1 MQPGSLCFV
10 EGIKSLSLRLHTNP
24 TDAHTLVRRT
34 WRYEEC
40 YSTKQQRRLSKASLP
55 LCRNDANP
63 PVFTV
68 MCQPE
73 QSLSQNSLF
82 ILSLF
87 LPHSLW
93 RATNFSVCQKITLL
107 LRETAHGGTA
117 HACCSRS
124 CRITNININTNN
136 NIKTPANKFQAAL
149 TSPSQWFEALLP
161 SSHPRSFFK
170 NYIYDAKTTAM

>member
-1 MQPGSLCFV
+1 M
-10 EGIKSLSLRLHTNP
+10 EGIKSLSLSLQTNP

-40 YSTKQQRRLSKASLP
+40 YSTKQQRHLSKGSLP

-63 PVFTV
+63 PVLAV

-73 QSLSQNSLF
+73 QSLSQNSPF

-87 LPHSLW
+87 LSHSLW
-93 RATNFSVCQKITLL
+93 RATNFSVYQKITLL
-107 LRETAHGGTA
+107 LREAAHGETA
-117 HACCSRS
+117 HACCSLS

-136 NIKTPANKFQAAL
+136 NNKTLANKFQAAL
-149 TSPSQWFEALLP
+149 KSPSQSLATLP
-161 SSHPRSFFK
+161 PSFF
-170 NYIYDAKTTAM
+170 